1 MSDIY
6 LDFFPLD
13 NAGSVFPG
21 QNSNRWSNVFR
32 LSVKL
37 DREIIPEILR
47 DALENTL
54 KRIPTLKVRMRN
66 GFFRNY
72 YEENK
77 EPCPISHDVKNF
89 CYRINFR
96 ENNGY
101 LLRIYYHRKRI
112 SVDFYHALC
121 DGHGGT
127 VFLLTLAGEY
137 LRAEG
142 LSIKTNRFVLD
153 TNDRISKQEAEDA
166 YLRYCAKDS
175 SANLTDPRAY
185 HKKGTALPPH
195 MSGYTAVTMSF
206 DSFHKLSKS
215 LGVTVTELLAAI
227 MLDIHYRKQLQSG
240 KIRKPVSV
248 QIPVNLRKFFPSDT
262 LRNFVLCVTVRI
274 DGRKKEYTFPEILES
289 VSSQLRHINNEKA
302 HSAYIT
308 RTVKIGAQAIR
319 AVPLVIKNL
328 IIKIGFLFGAEY
340 STSVLISNL
349 GSVELPEGMKDHVE
363 NLSFY
368 TGPGLVNGARCGVAC
383 IGDSLTFTFS
393 NRYKEDDTERDF
405 LTRLSQMG
413 ITTLVATNRDTDFSD
428 IKGVTP
434 GDKNAY
440 SDEAFI
446 PSKKNQTKLKKY
458 DMSLKER
465 LRRYF
470 YF

>member
-1 MSDIY
+1 MTETPFGW
-6 LDFFPLD
+6 LPLD
-13 NAGSVFPG
+13 NAGKVFPG
-21 QNSNRWSNVFR
+21 QNSGRWSNVFR
-32 LSVKL
+32 LSLKL
-37 DREIIPEILR
+37 DREIKPDILK
-47 DALENTL
+47 DALDSTL
-54 KRIPTLKVRMRN
+54 ERIPTLRVRMRN
-66 GFFRNY
+66 GFFWNY
-72 YEENK
+72 CEINK
-77 EPCPISHDVKNF
+77 ETCPVSHDIKNF

-101 LLRIYYHRKRI
+101 LIRVYYHLNCI
-112 SVDFYHALC
+112 SVDFYHAVC

-137 LRAEG
+137 LRSEG
-142 LSIKTNRFVLD
+142 LDIKTNRFVLD
-153 TNDRISKQEAEDA
+153 TNDRISKHEAEDA

-175 SANLTDPRAY
+175 KANLTESRVY

-215 LGVTVTELLAAI
+215 LGVTVTEHLAAI

-262 LRNFVLCVTVRI
+262 LRNFVLCVTVKI

-289 VSSQLRHINNEKA
+289 VSSQLRHINNKKA

-308 RTVKIGAQAIR
+308 RTVKIGTQAIR
-319 AVPLVIKNL
+319 PVPLVIKNL
-328 IIKIGFLFGAEY
+328 IIGIGFLFGAEY

-349 GSVELPEGMKDHVE
+349 GPVELPEGMKEYVK
-363 NLSFY
+363 NFSFY

-393 NRYKEDDTERDF
+393 NRYKEDDIERDF
-405 LTRLSQMG
+405 LTRLSEMG
-413 ITTLVATNRDTDFSD
+413 ITTLVETNRDADFSD
-428 IKGVTP
+428 IRGVTP

-440 SDEAFI
+440 SDEVFI
-446 PSKKNQTKLKKY
+446 PSKKNQTKPKKY